1 MRYFIMQ
8 TPFSPLLSYSLAY
21 FPLSSLTMLEFHLFY
36 HFFFA
41 PFFLLSPSVSSYYWS
56 SVPAMIGWMWEHKSP
71 CNDSGISSEVLCNE
85 SSGCLGVKR
94 LCLSWQC
101 CDNRPIGATASS
113 QWRRNSC
120 EWTRLFITSCRRQ
133 NSRFSAL

>member
-8 TPFSPLLSYSLAY
+8 TPFFPPFFLTLLLI
-21 FPLSSLTMLEFHLFY
+21 FHEFHLFY
-36 HFFFA
+36 HFFFT
-41 PFFLLSPSVSSYYWS
+41 PFFPSSPSVSSYYWS
-56 SVPAMIGWMWEHKSP
+56 SVPGMIGWMWEHKSP

-94 LCLSWQC
+94 LYLSWQC

-113 QWRRNSC
+113 QWRRNSREC
-120 EWTRLFITSCRRQ
+120 TRLFITSCRRL